1 MSILVKI
8 VDPRLYYSNET
19 FSFRKQYNYTNL
31 FVHTYERCM
40 SKERVLQ

>member
-8 VDPRLYYSNET
+8 VDSRLEYRNET

-31 FVHTYERCM
+31 FVHSYERRL
-40 SKERVLQ
+40 SKG

>member
-8 VDPRLYYSNET
+8 VDSGLENSNKT

-31 FVHTYERCM
+31 FVHSYE
-40 SKERVLQ
+40 